1 MKPWQ
6 KLEREHP
13 LRSQPFL
20 FSALPNINQQQIE
33 LWEGGGV
40 ILVRGALSDAWG
52 LDEEY
57 LRDRNEIRTAQELGI
72 NILHLAWRRRQM
84 TQLMQ

>member
-1 MKPWQ
+1 M
-6 KLEREHP
+6 
-13 LRSQPFL
+13 RSQPFL
-20 FSALPNINQQQIE
+20 FGALPHIEGQQIE
-33 LWEGGGV
+33 LWSGCGV
-40 ILVRGALSDAWG
+40 ILVRGALSSAWG